1 MPITFADCAL
11 YPFTAINIT
20 VSMTTC
26 WALWVL
32 LANHWTWVGGGGGG
46 GGFEDPPDTDTYEET
61 ELRLKSSRTSYS
73 KSNVLYSELHWIQ
86 NFKLQALGN

>member
-1 MPITFADCAL
+1 MLSP
-11 YPFTAINIT
+11 
-20 VSMTTC
+20 VSS
-26 WALWVL
+26 LGKSLNLV
-32 LANHWTWVGGGGGG
+32 G
-46 GGFEDPPDTDTYEET
+46 GGFEDLPDTDIYEET